1 MAKTLDVFVS
11 YRRSNGSQLASL
23 LKVSTVLIKLQKQ
36 FRFHLK
42 IMKFFNILI
51 LILKLCY
58 CIPFLG
64 ASSAAWFLS
73 VYRCGAPGG
82 GQI

>member
-23 LKVSTVLIKLQKQ
+23 LKVRILNVVEKGITTYKIPFVTGASAASWFL
-36 FRFHLK
+36 RFH
-42 IMKFFNILI
+42 
-51 LILKLCY
+51 
-58 CIPFLG
+58 
-64 ASSAAWFLS
+64 
-73 VYRCGAPGG
+73 RRGAPGG